1 MFQLTTSGYYDTEAL
16 KSPYPQEVPSFGATL
31 EQSFVPKELADV
43 HKTLIGIAKER
54 QDDCGGL
61 LELLR
66 FLETLHGQI
75 RDDYYVSSLPQNR
88 GELYALLKEMED
100 RDGWPLLPRTETRS
114 LLRWLD
120 SARDGEAL

>member
-1 MFQLTTSGYYDTEAL
+1 MKT
-16 KSPYPQEVPSFGATL
+16 PYSQEVHRFGETL
-31 EQSFVPKELADV
+31 EQSFVPKEMEEV
-43 HKTLIGIAKER
+43 YKTLTDMAKER
-54 QDDCGGL
+54 QDDCVGL

-75 RDDYYVSSLPQNR
+75 RDNYYVSSLPQNR

-120 SARDGEAL
+120 AARDGET

>member
-1 MFQLTTSGYYDTEAL
+1 M
-16 KSPYPQEVPSFGATL
+16 
-31 EQSFVPKELADV
+31 EQSFVPVELADV
-43 HKTLIGIAKER
+43 YKTLIELAKER
-54 QDDCGGL
+54 QDDCIGL

-75 RDDYYVSSLPQNR
+75 RDNYYVSSLPENR

-114 LLRWLD
+114 ILRRLEVEQVD
-120 SARDGEAL
+120 KTP

>member
-1 MFQLTTSGYYDTEAL
+1 M
-16 KSPYPQEVPSFGATL
+16 
-31 EQSFVPKELADV
+31 EQSFVPEELTDV
-43 HKTLIGIAKER
+43 YKALMALAQER
-54 QDDCGGL
+54 QDDCVGL

-75 RDDYYVSSLPQNR
+75 RDNYYVSSLPQNR

-114 LLRWLD
+114 LLRRLD
-120 SARDGEAL
+120 SVRDGENL

>member
-1 MFQLTTSGYYDTEAL
+1 
-16 KSPYPQEVPSFGATL
+16 L
-31 EQSFVPKELADV
+31 EQSFVPEELTDV
-43 HKTLIGIAKER
+43 YKALMDLAQEHQG
-54 QDDCGGL
+54 DCIGL

-75 RDDYYVSSLPQNR
+75 RDSYYVNSLPQNR

-114 LLRWLD
+114 LLRRLD
-120 SARDGEAL
+120 SVRDGETL

>member
-1 MFQLTTSGYYDTEAL
+1 M
-16 KSPYPQEVPSFGATL
+16 
-31 EQSFVPKELADV
+31 EQSFVPEEMDEVYKSLMA
-43 HKTLIGIAKER
+43 LAKER
-54 QDDCGGL
+54 QGDGVGL

-66 FLETLHGQI
+66 FLETVHGQI
-75 RDDYYVSSLPQNR
+75 RDNYYVSSLPQNR

-120 SARDGEAL
+120 SARDGET